1 MKPPRSAL
9 PLPRYVRRRP
19 LKSGLWGYFFEGHDK
34 YINAGCPIPRQPLG
48 ADYVKA
54 VERAETVLL
63 PALDEWRTGVKAA
76 AGLSVAVDT
85 SPIAAPGTLDWVFAE
100 YRADRRFAK
109 LDPRT
114 KRNHEVGFRMVGGYV
129 LKDGRRLGTLKLAAI
144 DTSLVDELYGK
155 LLVVKETNVT
165 GDVIER
171 ERRTTVNH
179 AMKTC
184 RRAWNVA
191 DRRNPGKLPIK
202 NPFAAMGLESSDRET
217 PTATF
222 SELQAFRAKAIEMG
236 FPSLATAALIGW
248 EWLQREVDIFAT
260 FEVAHY
266 RPKEQPNA
274 VRIVHEKTREQNW
287 IPLFDDQTGAPFS
300 PVLMAE
306 LDAIKKTRIAGLML
320 RRDWGKHDPWP
331 TFPKEGEIDLTHM
344 SRKVKEVIRAAGLR
358 DELTFTSF
366 RHGGFTEAGN
376 ADLTDRELMAQG
388 RHKSPKVLSK
398 YVKRTM
404 RQVAKG
410 LRKRHAERTKGGQVS
425 GMSNSTDSG
434 MED

>member
-1 MKPPRSAL
+1 
-9 PLPRYVRRRP
+9 
-19 LKSGLWGYFFEGHDK
+19 
-34 YINAGCPIPRQPLG
+34 
-48 ADYVKA
+48 
-54 VERAETVLL
+54 
-63 PALDEWRTGVKAA
+63 
-76 AGLSVAVDT
+76 
-85 SPIAAPGTLDWVFAE
+85 
-100 YRADRRFAK
+100 
-109 LDPRT
+109 
-114 KRNHEVGFRMVGGYV
+114 MVGGYV

-155 LLVVKETNVT
+155 LLVVKETNAA

-222 SELQAFRAKAIEMG
+222 DELQAFRAKAIEMG

-274 VRIVHEKTREQNW
+274 VRIVHEKTR
-287 IPLFDDQTGAPFS
+287 
-300 PVLMAE
+300 
-306 LDAIKKTRIAGLML
+306 
-320 RRDWGKHDPWP
+320 
-331 TFPKEGEIDLTHM
+331 
-344 SRKVKEVIRAAGLR
+344 
-358 DELTFTSF
+358 
-366 RHGGFTEAGN
+366 
-376 ADLTDRELMAQG
+376 
-388 RHKSPKVLSK
+388 
-398 YVKRTM
+398 
-404 RQVAKG
+404 
-410 LRKRHAERTKGGQVS
+410 
-425 GMSNSTDSG
+425 
-434 MED
+434 